1 MHKMMNMTKLDSS
14 WLKGV
19 AMLVGACGL
28 VGCVTP
34 EPPAPPPEE
43 PQGAVDLRSLI
54 TIPSETETEDS
65 GESLR
70 SKIFIPSEN

>member
-43 PQGAVDLRSLI
+43 RLRLG
-54 TIPSETETEDS
+54 PEPLEREA
-65 GESLR
+65 GE
-70 SKIFIPSEN
+70 

>member
-1 MHKMMNMTKLDSS
+1 MKRKVNMRIMDSS
-14 WLKGV
+14 WIKG
-19 AMLVGACGL
+19 AALLVGACGL

-43 PQGAVDLRSLI
+43 PQDAVDLRSLI
-54 TIPSETETEDS
+54 TIPSETEAEDP